1 MRAKIMFPLVA
12 LAAAG
17 LGQGAAAQTRLLPTT
32 PAEQAQPAAKPS
44 YSAADIVSHFAP
56 PAGDLGPTR
65 ALCIGT
71 DSECAK
77 AVAPKPR
84 AASNFD
90 LVVNF
95 EYNAST
101 LTKAAR
107 SNLDEFAKALKD
119 PRLGTAAFVVEG
131 HTDGKGG
138 DAFNLDLSTRRARA
152 VVDYL
157 KGQGVETARLEAK
170 GFGKLKPK
178 GDPLSS
184 DNRRVETR
192 LRID

>member
-1 MRAKIMFPLVA
+1 MRVEILFPLLAVA
-12 LAAAG
+12 ATG
-17 LGQGAAAQTRLLPTT
+17 LGQSALAQTSQK
-32 PAEQAQPAAKPS
+32 PAYNS
-44 YSAADIVSHFAP
+44 ADIVSHFSALP
-56 PAGDLGPTR
+56 DLGPTR

-77 AVAPKPR
+77 SIAPKAKP
-84 AASNFD
+84 ASNFD

-95 EYNAST
+95 EYNSSI
-101 LTKAAR
+101 LTKSAKA
-107 SNLDEFAKALKD
+107 NLDEFAKALKD

-138 DAFNLDLSTRRARA
+138 ADFNLDLSTRRASA

-157 KGQGVETARLEAK
+157 KQQGVEAPRLEAK
-170 GFGKLKPK
+170 GYGKLKPLT

-184 DNRRVETR
+184 NNRRVETR
-192 LRID
+192 LRIE